1 MKPLVG
7 KRRNR
12 DPLSGLKKPAKNLG
26 RYSNQCM
33 ECMMGARRK
42 ILAAIIPERRLSD
55 CTE

>member
-1 MKPLVG
+1 MKPLIG

-12 DPLSGLKKPAKNLG
+12 DPLSGLKKPANNLE